1 MSDEPSLLLGPQP
14 GVAGQRPLVEVR
26 NLRVD
31 FPSATGVTHA
41 VRGVTFTLA
50 REKLGIVGE
59 SGSGKSVTGRALMRL
74 LPPSAVV
81 QAEALRFDRTDIL
94 TASER
99 KMRALRGGRIG
110 LILQDPKYSLNPVMT
125 AGDQISEALRAHTRL
140 GRREARD
147 KALSLL
153 EDVQI
158 RDPRRVLDAY
168 PHELSGG
175 MGQRVMIAMMLAP
188 EPDLLIADEPTSA
201 LDATVQAEILR
212 LIEALV
218 DRRGMALM
226 LISHDLPLVSR
237 FCDRVAVMYAGQVME
252 ELPARDLRRATH
264 GYTRGLL
271 ECLPSLTRKQVKLP
285 TLRRDA
291 EWLSPR

>member
-1 MSDEPSLLLGPQP
+1 
-14 GVAGQRPLVEVR
+14 VEVR

-41 VRGVTFTLA
+41 VRSVTFTLG
-50 REKLGIVGE
+50 REKLGVVGE

-99 KMRALRGGRIG
+99 DMRALRGGRIG
-110 LILQDPKYSLNPVMT
+110 LILQDPKFSLNPVMT
-125 AGDQISEALRAHTRL
+125 AGDQIAEALRAHPRSGARL
-140 GRREARD
+140 GRKEARD

-201 LDATVQAEILR
+201 LDATVQADILR

-252 ELPARDLRRATH
+252 ELPAADLHRATH

-271 ECLPSLTRKQVKLP
+271 ECLPSLSERRERLP
-285 TLRRDA
+285 TLRRDPA
-291 EWLSPR
+291 WLAPRG